1 MAVLTAECPGMQDL
15 RLEGRLSSQTELQLL
30 LLKMHVST
38 KP

>member
-1 MAVLTAECPGMQDL
+1 MAVLTAECPGIQDS
-15 RLEGRLSSQTELQLL
+15 RLGGRLSTQTELQLL